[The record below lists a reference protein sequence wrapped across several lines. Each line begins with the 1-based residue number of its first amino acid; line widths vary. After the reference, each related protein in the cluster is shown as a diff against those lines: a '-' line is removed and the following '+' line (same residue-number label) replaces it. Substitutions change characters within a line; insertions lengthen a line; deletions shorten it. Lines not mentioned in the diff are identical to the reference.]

1 MFKRLL
7 QAASLVI
14 AMIGT
19 FQHVTAA
26 SLGYDPQADPF
37 DQYHEAIERARTD
50 GKLVL
55 IIAGGDWCSWCHR
68 LDRFIERNGEVRRA
82 LDETFVTIKVYVG
95 DENYNELFFSQLPP
109 ARGAPH
115 FWIVSPQR
123 DVLASQSTG
132 VLEQGKRGYD
142 KQAFLSFIERWKAP
156 DRLAAVSA
164 GS

>member
-7 QAASLVI
+7 WAAALAI
-14 AMIGT
+14 AAIGAP
-19 FQHVTAA
+19 HYAAAA

-37 DQYHEAIERARTD
+37 DQYHEAVERARAD

-68 LDRFIERNGEVRRA
+68 LDRFIERNDEVRQG
-82 LDETFVTIKVYVG
+82 LDEAFVTIKVYIG
-95 DENYNELFFSQLPP
+95 DENYNEIFFSQLPP

-132 VLEQGKRGYD
+132 ALEQGKRSYD
-142 KQAFLSFIERWKAP
+142 KQAFLSFIERWKTR
-156 DRLAAVSA
+156 DRLAAISA